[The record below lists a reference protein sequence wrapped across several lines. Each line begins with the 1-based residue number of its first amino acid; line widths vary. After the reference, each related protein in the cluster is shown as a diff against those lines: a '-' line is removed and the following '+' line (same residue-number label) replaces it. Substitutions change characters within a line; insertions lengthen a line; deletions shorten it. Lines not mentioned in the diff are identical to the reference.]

1 MIGPAR
7 LLAASVAAAFALSAA
22 APLAAQPATGWFVSD
37 PSGLAIE
44 PAAGP
49 GDAEY
54 ALLVAESGGS
64 FRSALYR
71 DGEAVRAWLRTYGRR
86 GALVRE
92 AMEEGGSIREE
103 RLYDDAG
110 QPTVERIFL
119 SGGAVEET
127 AYEYASGKLVSKTTS
142 RDGSVLSKTSY
153 LYAPDG
159 RLAMARSTGGV
170 AAGSAAA
177 AGADGA
183 PSSSW
188 TLGPLGLEL
197 RSYDGEGRLVRVSV
211 YAGAEEK
218 RREERSWAGG
228 RVERVV
234 VVESSGAELETIY
247 ATDGPAAGKAVSAI
261 ERRDGQET
269 RVERRSYDGEGR
281 LVLVET
287 SSGVTGS
294 SSGGTVT
301 SIAYEYGDSGELAS
315 ASTRIDG
322 ELVTVARYEPDGAR
336 VEESYDAGE
345 LFARVRF
352 EDGRRVLEELLDHG
366 AVIQARSFE

>member
-7 LLAASVAAAFALSAA
+7 LLAASIATAFTLAAAT
-22 APLAAQPATGWFVSD
+22 PLAAQPASGWYVSD

-44 PAAGP
+44 PSDGR

-54 ALLVAESGGS
+54 ALLVTESGGA
-64 FRSALYR
+64 FRSELYR

-127 AYEYASGKLVSKTTS
+127 AYEYASGRLVSKTTS
-142 RDGSVLSKTSY
+142 RDGAVAAVTSY

-159 RLAMARSTGGV
+159 RLAMARSTGG
-170 AAGSAAA
+170 AA
-177 AGADGA
+177 AGAA

-211 YAGAEEK
+211 YVGAEEK
-218 RREERSWAGG
+218 RREERSWKGG
-228 RVERVV
+228 RVERLV
-234 VVESSGAELETIY
+234 VVESSGTELETVY
-247 ATDGPAAGKAVSAI
+247 ATDGPAAGKVVSGI
-261 ERRDGQET
+261 ERRGGRET
-269 RVERRSYDGEGR
+269 RVESRAYDAEGR

-287 SSGVTGS
+287 SSGNTGT

-301 SIAYEYGDSGELAS
+301 AIVYEYGESGELAS

-322 ELVTVARYEPDGAR
+322 ELVTVTRYETDGAR
-336 VEESYDAGE
+336 VEESYDSGE

-352 EDGRRVLEELLDHG
+352 EDGRRVLEELFEGG
-366 AVIQARSFE
+366 AVIQARRFE